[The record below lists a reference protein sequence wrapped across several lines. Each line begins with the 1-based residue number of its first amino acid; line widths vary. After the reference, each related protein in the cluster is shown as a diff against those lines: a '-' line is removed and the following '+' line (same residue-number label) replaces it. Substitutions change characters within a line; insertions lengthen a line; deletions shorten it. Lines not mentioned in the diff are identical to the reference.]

1 MIPPWRPVEGSSL
14 QNKIFNTEAT
24 EVSRSFTEGQPAQAR
39 YHVAMSARAVIL
51 ALLLALL
58 SSASYTQTL
67 AQRLILK
74 DGSYQLISKY
84 EIRGDRVHYLSAE
97 RNEWEDLPSS
107 LVDWDATKAYA
118 RDRAAG
124 KPSAEAIAIDKE
136 AVAERAAEE
145 AAQTAKEPEVAP
157 GLRLPIDGLAYMLD
171 NFHTQPEL
179 VELLQNTG
187 DVNRNRTG
195 NILRSTV
202 APFSGSKQSIEL
214 PGAHATIQA
223 HTNRPTI
230 YLQNSVSSSNPGSSE
245 NKPAQPEQ
253 PLSPIAGSDRFHIV
267 RVSSKSDKRV
277 VGQIKVNAL
286 GKAKQQEDLVPTASD
301 DLTGGWLRLTPVE
314 PLSPGEYAVVEVDS
328 KEGMN
333 LYVYD
338 FGVNPGAPQ
347 NAAVIKPKP

>member
-1 MIPPWRPVEGSSL
+1 
-14 QNKIFNTEAT
+14 
-24 EVSRSFTEGQPAQAR
+24 
-39 YHVAMSARAVIL
+39 MSARAVIL

-107 LVDWDATKAYA
+107 LVDWEATKAYE

-124 KPSAEAIAIDKE
+124 KPSAEALAIDQE
-136 AVAERAAEE
+136 AAAERAAEE

-157 GLRLPIDGLAYMLD
+157 GLRLPIAGLAYMLD
-171 NFHTQPEL
+171 NFHAQPEL
-179 VELLQNTG
+179 VELQQNTG

-195 NILRSTV
+195 NILRATV

-230 YLQNSVSSSNPGSSE
+230 YLQNSSGPVAANSD
-245 NKPAQPEQ
+245 NKAAQPEQ
-253 PLSPIAGSDRFHIV
+253 PLAPIAGSDRFHIV
-267 RVSSKSDKRV
+267 RVASKSDKRV

-301 DLTGGWLRLTPVE
+301 DITGGWLRLTPVE

-338 FGVNPGAPQ
+338 FGVSPGAPE